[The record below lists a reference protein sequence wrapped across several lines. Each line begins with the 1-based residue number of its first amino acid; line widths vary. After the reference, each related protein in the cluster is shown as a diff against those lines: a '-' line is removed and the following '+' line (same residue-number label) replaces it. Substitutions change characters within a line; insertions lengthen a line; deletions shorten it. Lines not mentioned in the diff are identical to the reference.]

1 MIFSIVSIVNFAIYV
16 LRTKFAY
23 IYSISF
29 LEIISTAID
38 FFTCFCQ
45 YMIMLLAKRI
55 LWYNIILNIIMK
67 IRNLSS
73 KSQLDTITIWR
84 LSWGCRWC
92 SPYIHICILLAWKNF
107 SCFMF
112 YSHINLFLYIIHH
125 KFPIGLKSKED
136 ADRSIT
142 LTSLEPF

>member
-1 MIFSIVSIVNFAIYV
+1 MLRELLRSGLFYVPRYFFNSSLIFSIVSIVNFAIYV

-73 KSQLDTITIWR
+73 KSQRTRLQYGDWVGVADDAHHIYTYAFYWR
-84 LSWGCRWC
+84 ERTFHVSC
-92 SPYIHICILLAWKNF
+92 SIL
-107 SCFMF
+107 
-112 YSHINLFLYIIHH
+112 I
-125 KFPIGLKSKED
+125 
-136 ADRSIT
+136 
-142 LTSLEPF
+142 